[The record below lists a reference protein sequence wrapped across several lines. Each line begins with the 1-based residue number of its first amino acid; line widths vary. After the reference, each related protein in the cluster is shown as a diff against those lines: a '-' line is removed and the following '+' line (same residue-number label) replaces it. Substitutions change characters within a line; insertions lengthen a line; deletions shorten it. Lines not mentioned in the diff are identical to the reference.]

1 MAALAR
7 AGRLGRAAE
16 ALVIP
21 IGALAAAMLVF
32 GVFMAVLGQN
42 PLEVYALIYRGGFA
56 SAFSWQNT
64 LQRAAPL
71 SSPRSA
77 SRCPR
82 RPG

>member
-1 MAALAR
+1 MSDAARGLTPRASDGRPLAR

-21 IGALAAAMLVF
+21 VGALAAAMLVF

-42 PLEVYALIYRGGFA
+42 PLEVYALIYKGGFA

-64 LQRAAPL
+64 LRA
-71 SSPRSA
+71 
-77 SRCPR
+77 R
-82 RPG
+82 RR